1 MKSKIAGRSGVM
13 SSFETRFAADEDA
26 DRIHA
31 AFYGFIERHADDA
44 DADGYAQIRTEIDD
58 DGRRLC
64 VRLWSAVAMDAF
76 LAGLS
81 ATDKPHKGRGHD

>member
-1 MKSKIAGRSGVM
+1 MSK
-13 SSFETRFAADEDA
+13 FETRFSADEDA

-44 DADGYAQIRTEIDD
+44 DADGIAGISTEIDRS
-58 DGRRLC
+58 GSRLC
-64 VRLWSAVAMDAF
+64 VRLWSASAMDAF

-81 ATDKPHKGRGHD
+81 RPPRSGQKHGQG